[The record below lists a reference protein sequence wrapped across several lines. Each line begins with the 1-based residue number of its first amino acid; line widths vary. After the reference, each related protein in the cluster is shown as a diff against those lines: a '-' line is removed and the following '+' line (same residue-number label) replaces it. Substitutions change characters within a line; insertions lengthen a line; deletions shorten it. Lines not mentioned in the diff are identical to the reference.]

1 MHYPSYR
8 NDVFILFS
16 MYIAKKLIIVSLF
29 RALFSYVDNMRSCG
43 ESQCEW
49 IEYAPAL
56 WETPS
61 WSTIW
66 NRAPPSHLLL
76 CALLTCSTPKS
87 ALWNSQIPGCES
99 SIQCPVTAKY
109 LSIFDTFHA
118 SHVMLTS
125 PWTNFLYKMSMVT
138 DARPVKMARVS
149 LKIPWD
155 RLTDSWTCSLSL
167 PNLPSDLALWHH
179 WWHMLQFQSWY

>member
-1 MHYPSYR
+1 M
-8 NDVFILFS
+8 
-16 MYIAKKLIIVSLF
+16 
-29 RALFSYVDNMRSCG
+29 
-43 ESQCEW
+43 W
-49 IEYAPAL
+49 
-56 WETPS
+56 
-61 WSTIW
+61 TIW
-66 NRAPPSHLLL
+66 DPVVSHNVNELSMHLPCEKPQADQQFGIGHHPSHLLL